1 MLLHFLLRL
10 TDSRFDHLSGSFVS
24 LDTGGVSL
32 LLAPLLGEIGVP
44 PPTGIIFR
52 IRFPGKR
59 QDTFTRVS
67 GAHSARVNSSGG
79 EICPLKLRS

>member
-10 TDSRFDHLSGSFVS
+10 TDSRFDHLSGSRISPDVGNLS
-24 LDTGGVSL
+24 PE
-32 LLAPLLGEIGVP
+32 LATLLGEVGSP

-59 QDTFTRVS
+59 QDSFTRVS

-79 EICPLKLRS
+79 EICPLKLR